1 MMTTEVHENRDVYLD
16 TNLRPCASPSPSEC
30 CWECPMRDGD
40 SDLLKAMIQI
50 AETNKGPENQIPS
63 AGCGIKWKTN

>member
-1 MMTTEVHENRDVYLD
+1 MMQYVLQIFLD
-16 TNLRPCASPSPSEC
+16 ITK
-30 CWECPMRDGD
+30 RDGD

-63 AGCGIKWKTN
+63 AGCGIKWKIN

>member
-1 MMTTEVHENRDVYLD
+1 MYFRFIKKLIPV
-16 TNLRPCASPSPSEC
+16 
-30 CWECPMRDGD
+30 RDGD

-50 AETNKGPENQIPS
+50 AETNKGPDNQIPS